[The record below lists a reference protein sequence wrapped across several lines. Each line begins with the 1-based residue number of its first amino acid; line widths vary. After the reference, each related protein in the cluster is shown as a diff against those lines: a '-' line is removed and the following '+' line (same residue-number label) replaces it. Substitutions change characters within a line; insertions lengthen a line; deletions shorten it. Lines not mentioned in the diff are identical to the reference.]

1 MDPKDKTQ
9 NRKNMNPKKL
19 ILYSSVFAI
28 QGLSNAA
35 IPVLPELAGEGNAS
49 PAVSSLLYSGYFIG
63 ALLTLLPFGILA
75 DRIGNLKVAGLGII
89 LTVISGLFISFSDNL
104 WILGI
109 SRFVEGM
116 GCGAFFP
123 AAFSMLTEWKD
134 SRRSLGEFNFL
145 LNAGLAAGV
154 FFSGML
160 AELGI
165 KTAINIFTI
174 LAGISCA
181 LLLPEAWKLLSSGSP
196 SREKDKSGISNSKE
210 SSGEQPGTLMTF
222 ETARYLKKAR
232 QACSESGFWKIWGI
246 LVIFYGTTGLLT
258 SNYPEYSADFLTK
271 PELGLAI
278 SASYIAAMLS
288 SLAAGRSSADYKKI
302 VKTGIIL
309 AAVGILLSVK
319 TPLLAFSL
327 IGAGGGAT
335 VIGLITAVS
344 RISSSG
350 FTMGIFNTGIYAG
363 LGLVPVLGSLFIG
376 PLGYETVFLG
386 SSLVLLMM
394 LYIKL
399 K

>member
-1 MDPKDKTQ
+1 
-9 NRKNMNPKKL
+9 MNSKKL

-35 IPVLPELAGEGNAS
+35 IPVLPELAGQGNAN

-75 DRIGNLKVAGLGII
+75 DRIGNLKVAGLGIT

-109 SRFVEGM
+109 SRFVEGL

-123 AAFSMLTEWKD
+123 AAFSMISEWKD
-134 SRRSLGEFNFL
+134 SQQSLGEFNFL

-165 KTAINIFTI
+165 KTAISIFTL
-174 LAGISCA
+174 LAGFSFA
-181 LLLPEAWKLLSSGSP
+181 LFLREAWKLLSSDNSG
-196 SREKDKSGISNSKE
+196 RKKEKSGTSNIKDSSEEKPE
-210 SSGEQPGTLMTF
+210 SLVTF
-222 ETARYLKKAR
+222 KPARYLEK
-232 QACSESGFWKIWGI
+232 SGNVFFESGFWKLWGI
-246 LVIFYGTTGLLT
+246 SVLLYGATGLLT
-258 SNYPEYSADFLTK
+258 SNYPDYSAGFLTK

-278 SASYIAAMLS
+278 SASYVAAMLS
-288 SLAAGRSSADYKKI
+288 SLAAGRTRADYKSI
-302 VKTGIIL
+302 VRAGVIL
-309 AAVGILLSVK
+309 AAAGILLSVK
-319 TPLLAFSL
+319 APLLAFFL
-327 IGAGGGAT
+327 IGAGGGAA
-335 VIGLITAVS
+335 VIGLVAAVS

-350 FTMGIFNTGIYAG
+350 VAMGLFNTGIYAG
-363 LGLVPVLGSLFIG
+363 LGVIPIFGSLFIG

-386 SSLVLLMM
+386 SSLVLLMI
-394 LYIKL
+394 LFIKF
-399 K
+399 